1 MLSEKKLKLM
11 IRLSDY
17 EQNEGKRDLK
27 RTRYYKLDYIRM
39 QILKTLVSVTV
50 AVALALMLVGLYHM
64 EYIITNALELD
75 YAGMARY
82 FLVIY
87 ILLLCLFSLVTVSVS
102 SIQYEASKGR
112 VKDYYSTLQ
121 ELIEYYD
128 GEEKENL
135 SRETLKEE
143 NAL

>member
-17 EQNEGKRDLK
+17 EQNEGKKDLA
-27 RTRYYKLDYIRM
+27 RTKYYKLDYIRM

-50 AVALALMLVGLYHM
+50 AVFLALMLVGMYHM

-75 YAGMARY
+75 YVGMARY
-82 FLVIY
+82 FLIIY
-87 ILLLCLFSLVTVSVS
+87 ILILCLFSFVTVSVS
-102 SIQYEASKGR
+102 SIQYEASKSR
-112 VKDYYSTLQ
+112 VKDYYTTLQ

-128 GEEKENL
+128 REEKE
-135 SRETLKEE
+135 SSGREVVKEE